1 MARGRPK
8 KPLELQSGNL
18 TKEIQETK
26 ELEEQ
31 EIRNLNKNQLAK
43 PPTWLRDSTAKKEW
57 KRLNK
62 ELEEISVICNLDY
75 NNLGA
80 YCNAYSF
87 YVQATK
93 ELDKEPL
100 ITEFTN
106 KAGATNFIE
115 NPLIRIQLKYSE
127 EMKKFA
133 SLLGLTIDSR
143 LKIAT
148 IKNQNNQNDLVDDFG
163 DI

>member
-1 MARGRPK
+1 MARPK
-8 KPLELQSGNL
+8 KPLEFQMKHL
-18 TKEIQETK
+18 TQEEKAKK

-31 EIRNLNKNQLAK
+31 EIRHLNKNQLAK
-43 PPTWLRDSTAKKEW
+43 PPTWLRDSIAKKEW

-62 ELEEISVICNLDY
+62 ELEEISVICNLDF

-87 YVQATK
+87 YVQASK

-106 KAGATNFIE
+106 KAGVTNFVE
-115 NPLIRIQLKYSE
+115 NPLIRIQLKYSD

-133 SLLGLTIDSR
+133 ALLGLTIDSR
-143 LKIAT
+143 LKIAS
-148 IKNQNNQNDLVDDFG
+148 IKNQNNQNDLVDEFG

>member
-43 PPTWLRDSTAKKEW
+43 PPTWLRDLTAKKEW

-100 ITEFTN
+100 I
-106 KAGATNFIE
+106 
-115 NPLIRIQLKYSE
+115 RIQLKYSE